1 MVQFVTNVYK
11 YSESDDKIIGCSVSV
26 YSDTGDLIDEIEIAD
41 AERLQALEDA
51 LNVIDQTYVKYI
63 NLTDIIRNED
73 ESNSINATT
82 LNGLAGSSFLTRS
95 QADSMS
101 FTPKPHSSMA
111 QLYGTGSTSQF
122 GHVKLRDNLT
132 SSGYVNGEALTGRQG
147 YVLNNKITSVE
158 NRVKKNDVRILI
170 GRSFDDTRNDE
181 QSIELSITYQSGD
194 GVYAVLDCDDSSW
207 SINQRRVYF
216 YINGVS
222 YARDTDY
229 GGFTNDLTINLPR
242 GTYLITAM
250 IAGVDG
256 KNPTSSH
263 KILKVI

>member
-1 MVQFVTNVYK
+1 MVNWVTNVYK
-11 YSESDDKIIGCSVSV
+11 YSENDENIIGCSVSI
-26 YSDTGDLIDEIEIAD
+26 YEDSGDLIDEIEIAD
-41 AERLQALEDA
+41 ATKLQELEDA
-51 LNVIDQTYVKYI
+51 LNTIDNTYVKYQ
-63 NLTDIIRNED
+63 NLLEIISNVD
-73 ESNSINATT
+73 ESVDINATT

-122 GHVKLRDNLT
+122 GHVRLRDNLT

-147 YVLNNKITSVE
+147 YVLNNKITNVE
-158 NRVKKNDVRILI
+158 NRVKKNDVKILI
-170 GRSFDDTRNDE
+170 GRTFDDTRNDE
-181 QSIELSITYQSGD
+181 QKIELSLTYQSGD

-216 YINGVS
+216 YVNGVS
-222 YARDTDY
+222 YTRDTDY
-229 GGFTNDLTINLPR
+229 GGFTGDLTINLPR

-263 KILKVI
+263 KILKVV

>member
-1 MVQFVTNVYK
+1 MSIYED
-11 YSESDDKIIGCSVSV
+11 S
-26 YSDTGDLIDEIEIAD
+26 GDLIDEIEIAD
-41 AERLQALEDA
+41 ATRLQELEDA
-51 LNVIDQTYVKYI
+51 LSVIDNTYVKYS
-63 NLTDIIRNED
+63 NLLNIIANID
-73 ESNSINATT
+73 ESVDINAST
-82 LNGLAGSSFLTRS
+82 LNGLEGSSFLTRS

-122 GHVKLRDNLT
+122 GHVRLRDNLT

-147 YVLNNKITSVE
+147 YVLNNKIINVE
-158 NRVKKNDVRILI
+158 NRVKKNDVKILI
-170 GRSFDDTRNDE
+170 GRTFDDTRNDE
-181 QSIELSITYQSGD
+181 QSIELSLSYQSGD

-207 SINQRRVYF
+207 SVSGRRVYF

-222 YARDTDY
+222 YTRDTDY
-229 GGFTNDLTINLPR
+229 RGFTSDLSINLPR

-250 IAGVDG
+250 IAGANG

-263 KILKVI
+263 KIVKVV